1 MGNQPLIIGHRGA
14 AADAPE
20 NTLASFKLAIEA
32 GANGVEFDV
41 RLARDGVPVIIHDET
56 LQRTAHIQKRVAD
69 LSAAELQEVNV
80 GSWFSRSKKATTD
93 KFAAERV
100 PTLQQ
105 LFDLFASNDA
115 LLYLEMK
122 CVSSERTQLAATCC
136 RLITEHSSRERVIV
150 ESFDLAAIEAVKS
163 IEPSIRTAALFEPKF
178 SNASS
183 LLTGQRLVDLAKSAG
198 ADEIALHY
206 KIASR
211 RLISKAQLNG
221 LTVVV
226 WTVDN
231 PDWIER
237 ARALS
242 VDALIT
248 NDPAMMLRERST
260 SCPANGVIV

>member
-1 MGNQPLIIGHRGA
+1 MANQPLIIGHRGA
-14 AADAPE
+14 SAVAPE
-20 NTLASFKLAIEA
+20 NTLASFALAVET
-32 GANGVEFDV
+32 GADGVEFDV

-56 LQRTAHIQKRVAD
+56 LQRTASIQKRVAD
-69 LSAAELQEVNV
+69 VSTAELQQMNV

-100 PTLQQ
+100 PTLEQ

-122 CVSSERTQLAATCC
+122 CVPSERTQLAATCC
-136 RLITEHSSRERVIV
+136 GLITEHSLRERVIV
-150 ESFDLAAIEAVKS
+150 ESFDLAGIEVVKN
-163 IEPSIRTAALFEPKF
+163 IDPGIRTAALFEPKF

-183 LLTGQRLVDLAKSAG
+183 LLTGQRLVDRAKSAR

-231 PDWIER
+231 PDWVER
-237 ARALS
+237 ARAMS
-242 VDALIT
+242 IDALIT
-248 NDPAMMLRERST
+248 NDPGMMLRVRTTARPEG
-260 SCPANGVIV
+260 GVII

>member
-56 LQRTAHIQKRVAD
+56 LQRTAHMQKLVAD

-93 KFAAERV
+93 KFDAERV

-136 RLITEHSSRERVIV
+136 RSITEHSLRERVIV

-183 LLTGQRLVDLAKSAG
+183 LLTGQRLVDRAKSAG

-237 ARALS
+237 AWPGAR
-242 VDALIT
+242 
-248 NDPAMMLRERST
+248 
-260 SCPANGVIV
+260 